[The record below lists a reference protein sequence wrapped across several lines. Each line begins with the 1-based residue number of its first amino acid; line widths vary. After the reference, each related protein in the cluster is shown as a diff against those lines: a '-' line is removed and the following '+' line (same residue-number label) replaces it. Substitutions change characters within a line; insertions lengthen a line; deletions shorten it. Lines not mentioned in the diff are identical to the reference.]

1 MIWIIHTLGLLLSWP
16 ILIFTAV
23 GHFIWTTIKFI
34 CISFY
39 YMMKIPYLTVML
51 PLTTIYKLARK
62 KKDTE

>member
-39 YMMKIPYLTVML
+39 FKFKVDIVTKVD
-51 PLTTIYKLARK
+51 K
-62 KKDTE
+62 